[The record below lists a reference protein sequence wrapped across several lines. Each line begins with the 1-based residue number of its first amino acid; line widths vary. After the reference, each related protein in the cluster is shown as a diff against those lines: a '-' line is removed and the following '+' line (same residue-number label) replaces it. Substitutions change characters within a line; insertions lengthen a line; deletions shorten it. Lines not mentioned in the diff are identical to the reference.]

1 MPTIFTVNIPNF
13 NNEIKKIVEKGIL
26 SFLDII
32 PKTEYISIYP
42 KYSLGLYND
51 NYRES
56 LKGWL
61 TNDNNDYNG
70 ENIIFS
76 QMLTNIYQQTIN
88 QWGEDANI
96 HIILVTTLDS
106 FKEKDVSSMIS
117 LNFNS
122 KLSIIL
128 IDTTGKEKF
137 SKFNNLYKVVQK
149 HKGFFKIIDQ
159 IIDFNDVLQ
168 QIYRIYYKPYS
179 CECICGNINLPI
191 QVYPT
196 PKEPLF
202 PKIFS
207 VIGFLT
213 ESDAPL
219 PAYRSRYLL
228 LPYEKQK
235 NPLNT
240 YNVFQKSLLNKN
252 VFAIVVFSNKSYG
265 YIHTTTDTSYM
276 SLSVIP
282 TVEKE
287 IDLCSNHEKS
297 YTIPI
302 YQNETSYFKA
312 DLVNLNIL

>member
-106 FKEKDVSSMIS
+106 FKGYQSFHYLLIY
-117 LNFNS
+117 
-122 KLSIIL
+122 IIY
-128 IDTTGKEKF
+128 IYIYF
-137 SKFNNLYKVVQK
+137 FLYKR
-149 HKGFFKIIDQ
+149 KIH
-159 IIDFNDVLQ
+159 IIIKL
-168 QIYRIYYKPYS
+168 
-179 CECICGNINLPI
+179 
-191 QVYPT
+191 
-196 PKEPLF
+196 
-202 PKIFS
+202 KIK
-207 VIGFLT
+207 I
-213 ESDAPL
+213 
-219 PAYRSRYLL
+219 
-228 LPYEKQK
+228 K
-235 NPLNT
+235 
-240 YNVFQKSLLNKN
+240 
-252 VFAIVVFSNKSYG
+252 I
-265 YIHTTTDTSYM
+265 
-276 SLSVIP
+276 
-282 TVEKE
+282 
-287 IDLCSNHEKS
+287 
-297 YTIPI
+297 
-302 YQNETSYFKA
+302 
-312 DLVNLNIL
+312 